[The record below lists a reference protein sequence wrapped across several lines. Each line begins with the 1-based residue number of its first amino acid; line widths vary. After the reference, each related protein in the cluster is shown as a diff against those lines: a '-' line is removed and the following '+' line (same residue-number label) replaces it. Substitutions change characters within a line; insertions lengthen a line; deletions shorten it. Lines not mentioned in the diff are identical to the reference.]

1 GVLWC
6 ARPYGRW
13 ILSRRR
19 PRPRHHFWLLLP
31 MPPSTPAVSSA
42 ADTAARDHRQLTPG
56 WRTGVSKSYSDSTLV
71 CAASA
76 PHAAQASLIRSSP
89 FATSMARRRISF
101 WQEGERQGGGGGEG
115 SGWRGWGLA
124 GGVVAGGD
132 RVRVCR
138 IPKRGQAFILV
149 RERTVSRAGKLDLF
163 GPKRGNPGKHFPRRD
178 IRPLFRP

>member
-1 GVLWC
+1 
-6 ARPYGRW
+6 
-13 ILSRRR
+13 
-19 PRPRHHFWLLLP
+19 

-101 WQEGERQGGGGGEG
+101 RQEGQIQTGGGGDG
-115 SGWRGWGLA
+115 SGWRGRGMTA
-124 GGVVAGGD
+124 AVPADGD
-132 RVRVCR
+132 RVTVCR
-138 IPKRGQAFILV
+138 IHKRGQSFILV
-149 RERTVSRAGKLDLF
+149 RERNLS
-163 GPKRGNPGKHFPRRD
+163 
-178 IRPLFRP
+178 